1 MFALK
6 IEKRAEKFI
15 NRLSSK
21 DQDNVF
27 SKLSLLRDNPYKNN
41 LDIKKLHGSTDN
53 IFRLRI
59 RDFRIIYKIYNK
71 ELIILVIDAG
81 FRKDIYR
88 K

>member
-27 SKLSLLRDNPYKNN
+27 SKLSLLRVNPYKNN
-41 LDIKKLHGSTDN
+41 LDIKSFMAAPT
-53 IFRLRI
+53 ISS
-59 RDFRIIYKIYNK
+59 
-71 ELIILVIDAG
+71 V
-81 FRKDIYR
+81 
-88 K
+88 

>member
-21 DQDNVF
+21 DQDIVF
-27 SKLSLLRDNPYKNN
+27 SKLSALRTHPYKNN

-59 RDFRIIYKIYNK
+59 RDIRIIYKIYNK